1 MDQAKFM
8 RVRVALQLDKPLRRG
23 GYVTNLEKKRMWV
36 TFKYERLPSVCLVA
50 ARLAMMRDTVQRHQM
65 IERLNANME
74 TGFGQMGFTKRVKEE
89 KNLISPIATLQGM
102 KVEDLDHHWERTAR
116 MIQRLTAVMGIND
129 QEEIRG
135 LKTLTA

>member
-1 MDQAKFM
+1 M
-8 RVRVALQLDKPLRRG
+8 G
-23 GYVTNLEKKRMWV
+23 KKTDGSSSNM
-36 TFKYERLPSVCLVA
+36 KDSHLSVMVA

-65 IERLNANME
+65 IEQLNANME
-74 TGFGQMGFTKRVKEE
+74 IGFEQMGFTKQVKEE
-89 KNLISPIATLQGM
+89 KNLISPIATLQGR
-102 KVEDLDHHWERTAR
+102 KVEDLNHHWERTAQ